1 MSDSF
6 VKRSYSVDRTQIA
19 YLRFI
24 LEGYDGLIFFRT
36 LNPRQ
41 ALVEFAYAPSCRH
54 DAEALLAALMQE
66 CAMRE
71 VPWPPEGDFPSL

>member
-6 VKRSYSVDRTQIA
+6 FKRCFRVDRVQIA

-24 LEGYDGLIFFRT
+24 LEGYDGLIFLRT
-36 LNPRQ
+36 LNPHE
-41 ALVEFAYAPSCRH
+41 ALVEFAYSPSCRQ

-71 VPWPPEGDFPSL
+71 VPCPPEGYFPSL

>member
-6 VKRSYSVDRTQIA
+6 IKRYFYVDRAHIA

-24 LEGYDGLIFFRT
+24 LEGYDGLMFLRT

-41 ALVEFAYAPSCRH
+41 ALVEFAYSPSCRR
-54 DAEALLAALMQE
+54 DAEALLSALAGECSLQE
-66 CAMRE
+66 TACPQDGE
-71 VPWPPEGDFPSL
+71 FPPL